1 MVRTSN
7 EELGVTSKAKPADS
21 SSSYGSLVPE
31 TTLVLSTPCVN
42 TPPASGWQVV
52 EPPTPSEQPPMGLPS
67 RGVVRLRSLNSWRLM
82 PASLLSAR
90 IARSLG
96 ILSKYRPQFM

>member
-7 EELGVTSKAKPADS
+7 DELGVTSKANPADS
-21 SSSYGSLVPE
+21 SSSYGGWVPE
-31 TTLVLSTPCVN
+31 PTLVLSTPWVN
-42 TPPASGWQVV
+42 PPPARGWQVV
-52 EPPTPSEQPPMGLPS
+52 VPPAPSEQLPVGPPS

-82 PASLLSAR
+82 PTSLLRAR
-90 IARSLG
+90 IARSFG